1 MAIEI
6 PTSLSHS
13 HHHPDTSSTTSDEIA
28 TTTTSSTLQQR
39 QQHCHP
45 PSRIKSAGTDL
56 QQQQHHQQKQRRLS
70 LSILGLFIFYIG
82 HDAIQERMFRLDG
95 FEYGFFM
102 TFVEVLVML
111 LLASMILHE
120 DESNTPPPPRKGKKT
135 NTSTSTRPPL
145 STATI
150 LRIAY
155 VGLLL
160 ALAHGLGNTS
170 LNYSPYPLK
179 VAFKSCKLVP
189 TMAVGACLTYDK
201 RYTGKLMAVVVC
213 CISF

>member
-13 HHHPDTSSTTSDEIA
+13 HHHPDASSTTSDEIA
-28 TTTTSSTLQQR
+28 TTTTSTLQQR

-56 QQQQHHQQKQRRLS
+56 QQQQHHQQKQRLS

-120 DESNTPPPPRKGKKT
+120 DESNTLPPPRKGKKT
-135 NTSTSTRPPL
+135 NTSTRPPL
-145 STATI
+145 STATM